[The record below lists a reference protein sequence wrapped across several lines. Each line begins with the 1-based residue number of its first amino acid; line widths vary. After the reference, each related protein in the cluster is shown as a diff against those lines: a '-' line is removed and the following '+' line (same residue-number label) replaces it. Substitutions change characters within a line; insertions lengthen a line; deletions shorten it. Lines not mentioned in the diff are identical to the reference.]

1 MSVPTPGR
9 VSSTCTSTCSEAGN
23 LPGLPDRFFMRIA
36 IDYTAA
42 IRQRAG
48 IGNYVRKLVD
58 AMLEQDASNQY
69 TLLTSGRPTRER
81 PFPTADNVRGRSIF
95 IPDRYLNIIWY
106 RWRLPLYA
114 TYFSGQVDIYHGPD
128 FALPPIGKTLRKV
141 VTVHD
146 LAFLEHPEYA
156 VPSLAAY
163 LRKVVPEA
171 VKAADVVATVSHEV
185 SRTLIKHFQT
195 PPEKLVVIPPGVGKS
210 FHRITDPII
219 LDATR
224 HKFALKTPLV
234 LAVGTLE
241 PRKNHIGLIKAFY
254 QAQKTKNGPAMLA
267 IAGGQGWLY
276 EETMRVVD
284 ELKLAKKVRF
294 LGRVSDLELI
304 TLYSMADLF
313 AFPSFFEGFGIPPL
327 EAMAC
332 GTPVITSNLS
342 SLPEFAGDAAILVD
356 PYDTHAIAD
365 AITRVLD
372 DEQLREELR
381 QKGYLQAQ
389 RYTWS
394 RSAGKM
400 LSVYQ
405 KLYRGVINF
414 AEEAEMDSAPS
425 TPY

>member
-1 MSVPTPGR
+1 
-9 VSSTCTSTCSEAGN
+9 

-146 LAFLEHPEYA
+146 LSFLEHPEYA

-163 LRKVVPEA
+163 LKKIVPEA
-171 VKAADVVATVSHEV
+171 VTAADVVCTVSHEV
-185 SRTLIKHFQT
+185 SRTLVEHFQT
-195 PPEKLVVIPPGVGKS
+195 PREKLVVIPNGVSPHFK
-210 FHRITDPII
+210 RISDPV
-219 LDATR
+219 LLGATR
-224 HKFALKTPLV
+224 HKFGLKHPLV

-254 QAQKTKNGPAMLA
+254 QAQKKKRGPAMLA
-267 IAGGQGWLY
+267 LAGGKGWLY
-276 EETMRVVD
+276 EETQRLVE
-284 ELKLAKKVRF
+284 ELKLEKKVRF
-294 LGRVSDLELI
+294 LGRVSDLELV
-304 TLYSMADLF
+304 TLYSLADVF
-313 AFPSFFEGFGIPPL
+313 AFPSFVEGFGVPPL

-332 GTPVITSNLS
+332 GAPVITSNTS
-342 SLPEFAGDAAILVD
+342 SLPEAVGDAALLID
-356 PYDTHAIAD
+356 PYNTGELSG
-365 AITRVLD
+365 AITRIL
-372 DEQLREELR
+372 ENKQLQEELR
-381 QKGYLQAQ
+381 QKGYE
-389 RYTWS
+389 RVKEYTWPT
-394 RSAGKM
+394 SAHKM

-405 KLYRGVINF
+405 KLYEGATNF
-414 AEEAEMDSAPS
+414 SDEKNLV
-425 TPY
+425 